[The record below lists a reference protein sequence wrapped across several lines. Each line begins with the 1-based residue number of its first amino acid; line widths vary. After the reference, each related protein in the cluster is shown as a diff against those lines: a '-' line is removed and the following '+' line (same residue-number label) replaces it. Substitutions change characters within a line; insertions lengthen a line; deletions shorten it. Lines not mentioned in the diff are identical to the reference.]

1 MIILICSE
9 ARLEDS
15 VWELWYRGKEPIGW
29 GMARGGFQDG
39 RGLKNIHLTEMLPGT
54 GIVALPVH
62 LLGDFFEEWFGFI
75 CMVPKEHL
83 GFKCMVSTDTSDG
96 FIWFSAHLVAT
107 SSGRSSLLPWS
118 R

>member
-1 MIILICSE
+1 
-9 ARLEDS
+9 
-15 VWELWYRGKEPIGW
+15 
-29 GMARGGFQDG
+29 MARGGFQDG